1 VVFDPDEEVQQVVEL
16 IFRKFE
22 ELGTLHAL
30 IRYLVAHD
38 IRIGVRVREEEGKGE
53 LEWRA
58 PKWTTLQNMLKNPI
72 YAGAYA
78 YGRRRTDP
86 RKRKPGRRSTG
97 RTSPSS
103 GGWHVLLKARLPA
116 YISWQTYEKKPRA
129 VTG

>member
-1 VVFDPDEEVQQVVEL
+1 MEL

-22 ELGTLHAL
+22 ELGTLYAL

-58 PKWTTLQNMLKNPI
+58 PKRTTLQNMLKNPI
-72 YAGAYA
+72 YAGAYV

-103 GGWHVLLKARLPA
+103 GGWHVLLKDRLPA